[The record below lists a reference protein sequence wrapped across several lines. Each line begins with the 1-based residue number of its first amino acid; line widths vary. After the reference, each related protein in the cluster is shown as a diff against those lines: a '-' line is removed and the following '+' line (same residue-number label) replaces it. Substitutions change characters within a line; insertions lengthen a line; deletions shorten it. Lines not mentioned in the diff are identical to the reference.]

1 MTAQTGIKSFLNNL
15 CQGSKGIW
23 WVVGI
28 LYLISFVSVYGSLE
42 SIRGYNYWGQY
53 LSHVSS
59 MALALIVMLVL
70 HRLPPKPIISILLV
84 LGMAFFLLVLI
95 CPVFGANIN
104 GAKRTIMGI
113 QPSDCIKPCLIVFS
127 AMCMA
132 GGMSMKNEGKGFT
145 WSKGNIFKMTPP
157 KWLWIVV
164 CSIVCIFVGVENGSQ
179 AVMIG
184 FALFCIAMLAGV
196 PFKHFIVYFGG
207 IFAAIALVA
216 GFFLVQLDDNGRS
229 QLGVFQKGGILHRCE
244 TWYHRIQNAGDADSN
259 PIGPDFDFMKDE
271 QANHGKVAVA
281 QSKGWGRGVIG
292 NTERSVLPLAFSDF
306 IFASIVEMSGVIGA
320 VLIFLLYGSL
330 FFITIRWA
338 LRTESPRNALILFG
352 TGVMIT
358 IQALVNM
365 LVGSGAFV
373 TGQPLPFVSKGG
385 QSMVVCA
392 VMIALVQSIIK
403 AEMDKKNETKK
414 VKVKVAKADE
424 TE

>member
-59 MALALIVMLVL
+59 MALALAVMLVL
-70 HRLPPKPIISILLV
+70 HRLPPKPIISLLFV
-84 LGMAFFLLVLI
+84 FGIVFFFLVLI
-95 CPVFGANIN
+95 CPIFGASIN
-104 GAKRTIMGI
+104 GAKRTIFGI

-127 AMCMA
+127 AMCLA
-132 GGMSMKNEGKGFT
+132 GGMSMKNEGKGFS
-145 WSKGNIFKMTPP
+145 WSKGNIFKLTPP
-157 KWLWIVV
+157 KWLWVVV
-164 CSIVCIFVGVENGSQ
+164 CSLVCGCVALENGSQ

-184 FALFCIAMLAGV
+184 FTLFCIAMLAGV
-196 PFKHFIVYFGG
+196 PLKHFAIYFGM
-207 IFAAIALVA
+207 IFGLVA
-216 GFFLVQLDDNGRS
+216 FIAAVFMIQLDDKGHS
-229 QLGVFQKGGILHRCE
+229 QLGIFQKGALHRCE

-320 VLIFLLYGSL
+320 VIILLLYGSL

-338 LRTESPRNALILFG
+338 MKTESPRNALILFG
-352 TGVMIT
+352 SGAMIT

-385 QSMVVCA
+385 QSMLVCA
-392 VMIALVQSIIK
+392 VMIALVQSVIK
-403 AEMDKKNETKK
+403 TEMDKKDENKK
-414 VKVKVAKADE
+414 VKVKVAKAE
-424 TE
+424 EAE